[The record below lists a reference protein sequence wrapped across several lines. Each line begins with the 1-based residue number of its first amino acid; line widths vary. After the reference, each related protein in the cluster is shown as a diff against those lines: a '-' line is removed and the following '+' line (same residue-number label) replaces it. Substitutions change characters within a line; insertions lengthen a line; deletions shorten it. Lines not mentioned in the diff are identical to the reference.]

1 MLFPVAV
8 LAGLLLARV
17 AYPSL
22 VERRQSRRRPLGP
35 DGIVVGASPIE
46 MSRSGGPAVLLLHG
60 GGDTPQAFAGLA
72 KHLYDNGFSV
82 RAPLLAAHGR
92 RLALMRTCSA
102 ADWFDEVRREYDAL
116 RSNHEWVG
124 AVGLSMG
131 GALAARLA
139 SEADVGALVLLA
151 PYLAMPAHVR
161 RLAATSDTWGWL
173 VPYFSTF
180 GARSIRDPAAAARAL
195 GHGILTPAALRA
207 LLDVVNSATAALP
220 RVQAPTLVIQS
231 REDNRITAESAER
244 AFAALGSSEKR
255 FVWTD
260 GAGHVISVDFG
271 YQRVFDLTA
280 DWLQTYRQRT
290 PTAVRTA
297 GRRSG

>member
-17 AYPSL
+17 AYPAL

-35 DGIVVGASPIE
+35 DGVVVGASAFE

-60 GGDTPQAFAGLA
+60 GGDTPQAFTGLA
-72 KHLYDNGFSV
+72 KHLYDIGFSV
-82 RAPLLAAHGR
+82 RAPLLSAHGR
-92 RLALMRTCSA
+92 RLSLLRTCSA
-102 ADWFDEVRREYDAL
+102 ATWFDEVRREYDAL
-116 RSNHEWVG
+116 RSNHEWIGV
-124 AVGLSMG
+124 VGLSMG

-139 SEADVGALVLLA
+139 SEAKVDALVLLA
-151 PYLAMPAHVR
+151 PYLAMPPYVR
-161 RLAATSDTWGWL
+161 RLAATSDKWGWV

-207 LLDVVNSATAALP
+207 LLDVVNAATEALP
-220 RVQAPTLVIQS
+220 RVKAPTLVIQS

-244 AFAALGSSEKR
+244 AFAALGSSDKR

-260 GAGHVISVDFG
+260 GAGHVISVDYG
-271 YQRVFDLTA
+271 YQRIFELTA
-280 DWLQTYRQRT
+280 DWMQAHQQRT
-290 PTAVRTA
+290 PTAARAA
-297 GRRSG
+297 GRRTG